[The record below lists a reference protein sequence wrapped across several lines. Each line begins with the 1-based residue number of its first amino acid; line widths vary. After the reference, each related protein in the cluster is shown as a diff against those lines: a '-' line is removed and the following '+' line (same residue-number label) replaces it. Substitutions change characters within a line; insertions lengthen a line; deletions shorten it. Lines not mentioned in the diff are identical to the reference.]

1 MKSFSQFLRINE
13 AEKRG
18 FYFNGLKGDPYQYK
32 VEAIYIG
39 EIPDKIWLYYA
50 KKSLG
55 TLDAASDKWI
65 EQTDEIGRNAIS
77 ELGLMIS
84 TASPKEIKYFSGD
97 KVDNVVKETTLDE
110 KTKEKIMELQE
121 SLNKAKPIIPKL
133 WVLPLKADGDFG
145 WRTAFAFW
153 NIMFNYNSVVDLDD
167 VENYSKFHFDNFKSD
182 EYWKSSEY
190 PEFTILKRVTDPQT
204 EVETILQTGEKPSGS
219 GEEFK
224 PGLPALDRFTKY
236 IEAWT
241 KNYKENSY
249 YPGGKFYE
257 GGKLNWDNILG
268 FVNARIDS
276 MLGNLPKGGYVD
288 SLYCTKY
295 VKSIPNG
302 IKAGTIDIYPDSP
315 ITSIPKSITCDNLSV
330 SSKKKIIIPKIDT
343 NSISINGPSV
353 LSSEWTQIDYLYI
366 QENPSIGYIT
376 PTIDS
381 IPSTLKEI
389 GSLSLSAES
398 ITKIPD
404 DLTIGIIKSSY
415 VDPDPVIN
423 QETVVISGKE
433 SKINPIKV
441 IKKRTPWWKRIF
453 KEKNKNE
460 SIDTQLYEKF
470 KITGDLSIQNCF
482 NIKTLP
488 TGLIVLGDFNIDG
501 SGIQNNFTDD
511 EIREKCDIKGKILRS
526 GGQEGVLE
534 IPNP

>member
-1 MKSFSQFLRINE
+1 MKSFSQFLEGKINE
-13 AEKRG
+13 AQDG
-18 FYFNGLKGDPYQYK
+18 VVFNGLKGDPYQYK
-32 VEAIYIG
+32 IVIDADLDAAYK
-39 EIPDKIWLYYA
+39 PRFLKMYYA

-55 TLDAASDKWI
+55 TLDATSDKWI
-65 EQTDEIGRNAIS
+65 EQTDEIGRGAIS
-77 ELGLMIS
+77 DLFSRINN
-84 TASPKEIKYFSGD
+84 TSPNEIKSFDGD
-97 KVDNVVKETTLDE
+97 KIDNVVKETTLDG

-121 SLNKAKPIIPKL
+121 SLNKAKPIIPKF

-145 WRTAFAFW
+145 WRTAWAFW
-153 NIMFNYNSVVDLDD
+153 TIMFSYNSIVDIDA
-167 VENYSKFHFDNFKSD
+167 VSNYEKFLFDNFKSD
-182 EYWKSSEY
+182 EYWKNSEY
-190 PEFTILKRVTDPQT
+190 PEYDILDNTTLIP
-204 EVETILQTGEKPSGS
+204 TGEKKP

-224 PGLPALDRFTKY
+224 PGLSALDRFTKY
-236 IEAWT
+236 IEVWT
-241 KNYKENSY
+241 KNDKENSF

-302 IKAGTIDIYPDSP
+302 IKASTIDIYPDSP

-353 LSSEWTQIDYLYI
+353 LSPEWTQIDYLYL
-366 QENPSIGYIT
+366 QENASIGYIT

-404 DLTIGIIKSSY
+404 GLTIGIIKSSY
-415 VDPDPVIN
+415 EKDPDPVIN

-433 SKINPIKV
+433 SNIDPILV

-453 KEKNKNE
+453 REKNKNE
-460 SIDTQLYEKF
+460 SIDTQLYEKY
-470 KITGDLSIQNCF
+470 KITGDLSILNCV

-488 TGLIVLGDFNIDG
+488 KDLTVLGDFYIEG
-501 SGIQNNFTDD
+501 SGINDFKD
-511 EIREKCDIKGKILRS
+511 EQIREVCTIKGRIIRF
-526 GGQEGVLE
+526 GGGEGVLQ
-534 IPNP
+534 IP